1 MWAGPSQL
9 FLLLVP
15 VLQLVQEEW
24 VVSSANKGGL
34 QEPGGSSVT
43 WEKLG
48 GSLSRLRPLH
58 SWV

>member
-15 VLQLVQEEW
+15 VLQLAQEEW

-34 QEPGGSSVT
+34 RLPGGSLVT
-43 WEKLG
+43 WGKVG
-48 GSLSRLRPLH
+48 GSLARLRP
-58 SWV
+58 